1 MTSNFF
7 PFFFFPVTIACS
19 CMLCFLFD
27 CLLLYLLTIAAQHK
41 LYVSFNGYDLH
52 TNFLMES
59 GLSSRLSFHEPL
71 SRKDDFSSTTPWC
84 PPTSYFLVTILHTLT
99 NLLLTNL
106 FYGPPM
112 MFSTDGYTNLF
123 EMIFLAK

>member
-1 MTSNFF
+1 MGTSNFF
-7 PFFFFPVTIACS
+7 SLFFPCNHRMQLF
-19 CMLCFLFD
+19 MLCFLFVIPTND
-27 CLLLYLLTIAAQHK
+27 IAAQHK

-52 TNFLMES
+52 TDFLMAS
-59 GLSSRLSFHEPL
+59 CLSSRLSFHEPL